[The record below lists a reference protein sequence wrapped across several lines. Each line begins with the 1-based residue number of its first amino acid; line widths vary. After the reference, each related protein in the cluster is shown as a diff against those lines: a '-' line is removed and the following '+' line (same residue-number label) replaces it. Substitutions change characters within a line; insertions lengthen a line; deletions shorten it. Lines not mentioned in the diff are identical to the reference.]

1 MGSMG
6 MKDED
11 MNGVGQE
18 SGELIQDKLSMMSMK
33 NEKKRGYG
41 DEFSRYE
48 GQRDEGWSIRME
60 THAHGKRKEK
70 GLKVGQV

>member
-33 NEKKRGYG
+33 NEKREDMVMNLVGMKDREMRGG
-41 DEFSRYE
+41 AFA
-48 GQRDEGWSIRME
+48 WKLMLME
-60 THAHGKRKEK
+60 K
-70 GLKVGQV
+70 